1 MSYEPS
7 DFNDRHFTT
16 DNTGLPDGEYRYHHN
31 SIHQDAASGQAQ
43 QAAADTA
50 AAGNLPVS
58 LQNAVDTLL
67 ENGEFMIN

>member
-1 MSYEPS
+1 MSYEPN

-43 QAAADTA
+43 QEAASGNPPPDA
-50 AAGNLPVS
+50 AS
-58 LQNAVDTLL
+58 
-67 ENGEFMIN
+67 

>member
-43 QAAADTA
+43 QAAAS
-50 AAGNLPVS
+50 GNPPPDANKKS
-58 LQNAVDTLL
+58 
-67 ENGEFMIN
+67 